1 MGEKKRIKIEDK
13 NLKLLVDKMLG
24 LRLLLDDL
32 ALRKGEIT
40 KAFWERAAKLYGLDL
55 EKKFYRLLPMTYE
68 IEEE

>member
-1 MGEKKRIKIEDK
+1 MSEKKRIKIEDK
-13 NLKLLVDKMLG
+13 DLRLLVDKMLG